1 MITCLDASLG
11 LLSILR
17 GSRFGEEIELVS
29 DITEVD
35 SRTFRSIRL
44 CRLFQSQ
51 IHYWFLSGGVN
62 GERIEH
68 VMKKEGWQ
76 HSVVPIRD
84 ESAQNY
90 YLDVGTSKTYIRGLY
105 PRITQEEA
113 NTFVNRIFLARN
125 DDHVILFMPDARH
138 RLPERLSVNII
149 KALKSSNRRHVI
161 FAEESQL
168 KEMVEEGS
176 YFLVT
181 EQSSVENLCKVI
193 FEQDTQV
200 VNAVSS
206 YFRTKFDHMIV
217 TQGKNG
223 FLYIKS
229 DAAYKVQPM
238 KALDAGNVAPHA
250 LCAGICSALD
260 AGYEVERML
269 KLAFSFYA
277 VRTAN
282 QGRKVTVEE
291 LKKCYDMAEVVRLN
305 TQ

>member
-1 MITCLDASLG
+1 MITCLDVSLG

-17 GSRFGEEIELVS
+17 GSRFGDEIELIS

-62 GERIEH
+62 GERIEY
-68 VMKKEGWQ
+68 VMKKDGWSY
-76 HSVVPIRD
+76 SVVPIRD

-90 YLDVGTSKTYIRGLY
+90 YLDVGASKTYIRGLY
-105 PRITQEEA
+105 PRITQDEA

-138 RLPERLSVNII
+138 HLPERLSVNII
-149 KALKSSNRRHVI
+149 KALKSSNRRHVV

-168 KEMVEEGS
+168 KEIMEEGS

-193 FEQDTQV
+193 FEQDSQI
-200 VNAVSS
+200 VNSVSS
-206 YFRTKFDHMIV
+206 YFRRKFDHMIV
-217 TQGKNG
+217 TQGRNG
-223 FLYIKS
+223 FLYVKG
-229 DAAYKVQPM
+229 DVAYKVQPM
-238 KALDAGNVAPHA
+238 KVSDRGNVDPHA

-277 VRTAN
+277 VRTVH
-282 QGRKVTVEE
+282 QGEKVSVEE
-291 LKKCYDMAEVVRLN
+291 LKSCYDMAEVVRLN